1 MSVLNP
7 IPNPQYGQ
15 PSSTQN
21 LSTIAPR
28 GNLYNDPEGLRGSPV
43 QSSVGL
49 QSSKQAF
56 YLKPII
62 AEVQKKAKLSRLAS
76 VMAMPKNMGTK
87 IKQTVYYPLLDD
99 RNLNDQGI
107 DARGVQ
113 IRNGNLYGS
122 SRDIGRILGALPVLT
137 EVGGRVN
144 RVGFSRSETEGTLN
158 NFGLF
163 YEYSEDLLNFDSD
176 KDLYSFMYSQAL
188 QAAQDVCEDM
198 LQIDLVSGAGTVIY
212 AGNAISDNTMNEN
225 SVVTLQSLRRLER
238 ALDDNGTPRKTR
250 LIKGSGNY
258 ATVTAQ
264 THRTIFCSA
273 AVIDILR
280 NLTDRWG
287 NRAFKEVHEYAAG
300 TSQIMED
307 EVGIIDHFRVVQ
319 CDLVRWEGAGATADP
334 AYGLAYTN
342 GKYDIYPILCVGEDA
357 FTTISFEGS
366 NGINNKFK
374 IHVQKPSESISAI
387 DPFGK
392 MGFVSMEWWYGI
404 LFQRPE
410 RIGLIKTVAPL

>member
-1 MSVLNP
+1 MSVLDP

-15 PSSTQN
+15 PTSTQN
-21 LSTIAPR
+21 LSTVIPR
-28 GNLYNDPEGLRGSPV
+28 GNLYNDPEGLRGAPV

-273 AVIDILR
+273 AVIDVLR

-342 GKYDIYPILCVGEDA
+342 GKYDVYPILCVGEDA

-410 RIGLIKTVAPL
+410 RIGLIKTVAPM